1 MTTTADTGANSAGSV
16 TELPVGSVTDLI
28 AAVETLG
35 AAVDTILAQG
45 EHTWHRIG
53 TDEREK
59 LYRRVEQA
67 RRKLSAVDAAVVT
80 GFQADFVMP
89 CGPWAP
95 RWLADRFGL
104 THREAKTRVAAAA
117 RLATTETTNPALVC
131 DARLPQL
138 TAAVRAGVLDAE
150 PVARLDRMIA
160 ALPCSVQDR
169 VAVAAD
175 APVVELVRTAGPDA
189 VAGLRPFLLGIVG
202 VEEPYTDDDRARARE
217 VTLGRQGDDGMTP
230 ISGALTPELASVL
243 QRLMADYA
251 SPGSLTGAA
260 DSAGGAGAADST
272 DADGA
277 DAAGADTEGVGDMRT
292 PGQRR
297 HDALFAAVSAGYGRG
312 RELVPGRGTTTIV
325 AAVTLEQLAARS
337 GSVVTDA
344 GVRVSV
350 ADLVETCDARDLF
363 LQVMDF
369 HGRSLYLGR
378 SRRLGSVDQ
387 YLALVGEEGAGSAP
401 GAVTPP
407 AFCQIHHITSWLA
420 GGGTDLPNLTLV
432 GPVAHAGV
440 DDSRSDPRRW
450 QTVPPP
456 VGSPERVL
464 WIPPEGVDPTRAP
477 VITVHPASWTVPG
490 QVLRRGSRVLV
501 GLVGGAPPPTGDRPP
516 RLTG

>member
-1 MTTTADTGANSAGSV
+1 
-16 TELPVGSVTDLI
+16 
-28 AAVETLG
+28 
-35 AAVDTILAQG
+35 
-45 EHTWHRIG
+45 
-53 TDEREK
+53 
-59 LYRRVEQA
+59 
-67 RRKLSAVDAAVVT
+67 
-80 GFQADFVMP
+80 
-89 CGPWAP
+89 
-95 RWLADRFGL
+95 
-104 THREAKTRVAAAA
+104 
-117 RLATTETTNPALVC
+117 
-131 DARLPQL
+131 
-138 TAAVRAGVLDAE
+138 
-150 PVARLDRMIA
+150 MIA

-202 VEEPYTDDDRARARE
+202 VEEPYTDDDRARVRE
-217 VTLGRQGDDGMTP
+217 VTLGRQGEDGMTP

-277 DAAGADTEGVGDMRT
+277 DAAGAESAGVGDMRT

-387 YLALVGEEGAGSAP
+387 YLALVGEEGMGSSP
-401 GAVTPP
+401 GAAVPP

-477 VITVHPASWTVPG
+477 VITVHPASWMVPG

>member
-1 MTTTADTGANSAGSV
+1 MTDTATATGGV

-28 AAVETLG
+28 AAVDTLG
-35 AAVDTILAQG
+35 VAVDTILAQG

-89 CGPWAP
+89 CGPRAP

-189 VAGLRPFLLGIVG
+189 VAGLRPFLLGIAG
-202 VEEPYTDDDRARARE
+202 VDEPYTDDDRARLRQ
-217 VTLGRQGDDGMTP
+217 VTLGRQGEDGMTP
-230 ISGALTPELASVL
+230 IRGALTPELAAVL
-243 QRLMADYA
+243 QRLMADHA
-251 SPGSLTGAA
+251 TPGSLTGTTGTD
-260 DSAGGAGAADST
+260 DSDDS
-272 DADGA
+272 D
-277 DAAGADTEGVGDMRT
+277 ESVGDTRS

-297 HDALFAAVSAGYGRG
+297 HDALLAAVTAGYGRG
-312 RELVPGRGTTTIV
+312 CELVPGRGTTTIV

-344 GVRVSV
+344 GVRMTVEN
-350 ADLVETCDARDLF
+350 LVETCDARDFF

-378 SRRLGSVDQ
+378 SRRVGSVDQ
-387 YLALVGEEGAGSAP
+387 YLALVGEEGMGLAP
-401 GAVTPP
+401 GAAVPP

-440 DDSRSDPRRW
+440 DDSRSDPARW

-464 WIPPEGVDPTRAP
+464 WIPPEGEDPARVP
-477 VITVHPASWTVPG
+477 VITVHPDSWTVPG
-490 QVLRRGSRVLV
+490 QMLRRGSRMLV
-501 GLVGGAPPPTGDRPP
+501 GLVGGDSPPVGDRPP

>member
-1 MTTTADTGANSAGSV
+1 MTDTATATGSV

-28 AAVETLG
+28 AAVDALG

-53 TDEREK
+53 TDEREQ

-89 CGPWAP
+89 CGPRAP

-117 RLATTETTNPALVC
+117 RLTTTETTNPALVC

-189 VAGLRPFLLGIVG
+189 VAGLRPFLLGIAG
-202 VEEPYTDDDRARARE
+202 VEEPYTDEDRARARE

-230 ISGALTPELASVL
+230 ISGQLTPELASVL

-251 SPGSLTGAA
+251 TPGSLTGTAG
-260 DSAGGAGAADST
+260 SAEV
-272 DADGA
+272 ADGA
-277 DAAGADTEGVGDMRT
+277 DGAGGADADAEGVGDMRT
-292 PGQRR
+292 AGQRR

-387 YLALVGEEGAGSAP
+387 YLALVGEEGMGSAP
-401 GAVTPP
+401 GAAVPP

>member
-1 MTTTADTGANSAGSV
+1 MTDTAAATGSV

-35 AAVDTILAQG
+35 VAVDTILAQG

-89 CGPWAP
+89 CGPRAP

-202 VEEPYTDDDRARARE
+202 VEEPYTDADRARVRE

-251 SPGSLTGAA
+251 SPGSLTGTADGADGADAA
-260 DSAGGAGAADST
+260 DS
-272 DADGA
+272 ADGA
-277 DAAGADTEGVGDMRT
+277 DAAGAESAGVGDMRT

-387 YLALVGEEGAGSAP
+387 YLALVGEEGAGSSP

-477 VITVHPASWTVPG
+477 VITVHPASWMVPG

-501 GLVGGAPPPTGDRPP
+501 GLVGGAPPTGDRPP

>member
-1 MTTTADTGANSAGSV
+1 MTDTATTTGSV

-28 AAVETLG
+28 AAVDALG

-53 TDEREK
+53 TDEREQ

-89 CGPWAP
+89 CGPRAP

-117 RLATTETTNPALVC
+117 RLTTTETTNPALVC

-189 VAGLRPFLLGIVG
+189 VAGLRPFLLGIAG
-202 VEEPYTDDDRARARE
+202 VEEPYTDEDRARARE

-230 ISGALTPELASVL
+230 ISGQLTPELASVL

-251 SPGSLTGAA
+251 TPGSLTGTAG
-260 DSAGGAGAADST
+260 SAEV
-272 DADGA
+272 ADGA
-277 DAAGADTEGVGDMRT
+277 DGAGGADADAEGVGDMRT
-292 PGQRR
+292 AGQRR

-387 YLALVGEEGAGSAP
+387 YLALVGEEGMGSAP
-401 GAVTPP
+401 GAAVPP